1 MSMEMLRAP
10 RANGAGGESS
20 LGLQKRAG
28 VSPFAR
34 TFRIGLTVMAM
45 LAFGAATAKATSCDY
60 YASPT
65 GTGNGLSA
73 TSPFR
78 ISSFWPVASA
88 GKTLCLLDGTYTG
101 DARSMILPPQR
112 LNGASGLPITVRA
125 LNDGKVLING
135 QGGQL
140 PVQLYYNDWFV
151 IEGIN
156 ACCSGGA
163 VVALSHSNNNV
174 VRRVAAWDA
183 ADKNAT
189 IFGAHLASYNLFE
202 DVAGWGTARK
212 IFAMSQGGDYT
223 TVRRAW
229 GRWERSTVVGPKH
242 TYSLA
247 YNSYHMTCE
256 NCLGTWSGQGMP
268 ETYVLKDYSGR
279 PWTGNGAGTLYNHD
293 VNQPYGI
300 FSIDGESGDKNAYAR
315 LLGSLAYVL
324 PADIYKPSFLVFMSN
339 LASVEVKGT
348 AAYIASGTNLSVRP
362 FGLYGPSGATNLQA
376 SDVTSF
382 GGKTSDILVPWN
394 ASNAWSASSPSAYA
408 PGENIFN
415 TTRGANLCY
424 SYRDGNLTN
433 QPLWPWPMNQRIKDA
448 LVQSGRSPV
457 DITATIQ
464 GFFGSIPAACYA
476 ATPIPPKAPS
486 LPTPMNTPSMDP
498 PAPPPRVTQTPG
510 PDPGPAAPPPSTS
523 SRRPPILVVRTPS
536 VVMRPLYAP
545 NPE

>member
-1 MSMEMLRAP
+1 MPSEGLYRKKDQTYRRRVGRQRLRLSVGLLVALLAVVCAFLFRASRAQSGNLSQVAGP
-10 RANGAGGESS
+10 RSRKPGRTWEAKPPAQERVVPITTR
-20 LGLQKRAG
+20 RA
-28 VSPFAR
+28 
-34 TFRIGLTVMAM
+34 
-45 LAFGAATAKATSCDY
+45 SCDY

-73 TSPFR
+73 TSPFK
-78 ISSFWPVASA
+78 ISSFWPAASA

-101 DARSMILPPQR
+101 YGSMILPPQR
-112 LNGASGLPITVRA
+112 LNGASGSPITVRA

-189 IFGAHLASYNLFE
+189 IFGAHSASYNLFE

-268 ETYVLKDYSGR
+268 ATYVLKDYFGR

-300 FSIDGESGDKNAYAR
+300 FSVDGESEDKNAYVR
-315 LLGSLAYVL
+315 LVGSLAYVL
-324 PADIYKPSFLVFMSN
+324 PTDTYKPERAVFIAGMD
-339 LASVEVKGT
+339 SVEIKDTV
-348 AAYIASGTNLSVRP
+348 AFIAPGTNLSVLP
-362 FGLYGPSGATNLQA
+362 FALYGLSSGKAQHLIAENLTAFGGATPLFDSGWLRGNIWA
-376 SDVTSF
+376 ATSPLTAYNTGESIF
-382 GGKTSDILVPWN
+382 G
-394 ASNAWSASSPSAYA
+394 
-408 PGENIFN
+408 
-415 TTRGANLCY
+415 TTRGASLY
-424 SYRDGNLTN
+424 YRYQDGILTT
-433 QPLWPWPMNQRIKDA
+433 QPLWPWPMNQRIEDA

-457 DITATIQ
+457 DITATIESL
-464 GFFGSIPAACYA
+464 FGPVPSVPQLPL
-476 ATPIPPKAPS
+476 ATPASPRPS
-486 LPTPMNTPSMDP
+486 
-498 PAPPPRVTQTPG
+498 PRVI
-510 PDPGPAAPPPSTS
+510 
-523 SRRPPILVVRTPS
+523 SRGYPQR
-536 VVMRPLYAP
+536 
-545 NPE
+545 